1 MWRRSF
7 RRQQRCCGRSAATPG
22 SAWPPP
28 SQPTTSEG
36 AILVGLCSD
45 LLTLGN
51 WSLAVCL
58 AGTFT
63 ILAGQ
68 LTRLDPLITSL
79 AVVPALAVALLGGCR
94 SYGAVA
100 VAGGLVPGMGAS
112 ELTNLT
118 ADHTWVPQVGWQ
130 RGLPLLVI
138 LGVMLLRGHP
148 LPEGGHC
155 WRPGLPQRCAP
166 RTRRRWRCCR
176 HRGPAWCS

>member
-1 MWRRSF
+1 M
-7 RRQQRCCGRSAATPG
+7 
-22 SAWPPP
+22 
-28 SQPTTSEG
+28 
-36 AILVGLCSD
+36 
-45 LLTLGN
+45 
-51 WSLAVCL
+51 CL

-79 AVVPALAVALLGGCR
+79 AVVPALAVALLGGFR

-138 LGVMLLRGHP
+138 LGVMLLLGHP

-155 WRPGLPQRCAP
+155 WRPGFPQRCAP